1 MERLHRKQPLASFH
15 PNTLMPQTAHSRWFG
30 VRKDLSK
37 GRAAAL
43 MAASFLLPLGAWA
56 IAAYGPFWEVAY
68 QVSLSAESPHLQVVH
83 VPGEKLTADSWQEF
97 LSAVQSDNAAI
108 IEAQSKGTPNESS
121 ARQNKKVLRQI
132 VPAALANG
140 WIEKGHET
148 DDEAIRNVW
157 QQLAAGELTSP
168 VMEISDDNSAV
179 IKSNAAVLSAA
190 KPDWPTVSLLKLLPQ
205 AETKVSRPVYLIPPH
220 EVALAGWKSLQAVAP
235 EPHSD
240 SSDASDRKTLLQ
252 RYGESLRT
260 IFLGFLLGAMVAV
273 PLGIL
278 AGTYDFFSKL
288 FEPFIDFFRY
298 MPAPAFGVVLMAI
311 FGLELGPKI
320 MLVFLGTFPHAV
332 LMVANTTRQLEKPL
346 LEAAQTLGANQRQL
360 VTRVVIPGI
369 MPNLYND
376 LRILLGWAWTWLVIA
391 ELMGFKSG
399 LTEIIDTRGRRF
411 QFEHV
416 YPAILLIGISGFITD
431 QILSSL
437 SRVFF
442 PWTHSSPSMFGRF
455 IGRVTQ
461 AVRGAIDAFTADR
474 EPSLPRSKTSK
485 SLP

>member
-1 MERLHRKQPLASFH
+1 
-15 PNTLMPQTAHSRWFG
+15 
-30 VRKDLSK
+30 
-37 GRAAAL
+37 
-43 MAASFLLPLGAWA
+43 
-56 IAAYGPFWEVAY
+56 
-68 QVSLSAESPHLQVVH
+68 
-83 VPGEKLTADSWQEF
+83 
-97 LSAVQSDNAAI
+97 
-108 IEAQSKGTPNESS
+108 
-121 ARQNKKVLRQI
+121 
-132 VPAALANG
+132 
-140 WIEKGHET
+140 
-148 DDEAIRNVW
+148 
-157 QQLAAGELTSP
+157 
-168 VMEISDDNSAV
+168 
-179 IKSNAAVLSAA
+179 
-190 KPDWPTVSLLKLLPQ
+190 
-205 AETKVSRPVYLIPPH
+205 
-220 EVALAGWKSLQAVAP
+220 
-235 EPHSD
+235 
-240 SSDASDRKTLLQ
+240 
-252 RYGESLRT
+252 
-260 IFLGFLLGAMVAV
+260 
-273 PLGIL
+273 
-278 AGTYDFFSKL
+278 
-288 FEPFIDFFRY
+288 
-298 MPAPAFGVVLMAI
+298 MAI

-442 PWTHSSPSMFGRF
+442 PWTHSSPSMVGRF